1 MIKTPN
7 QIGLARVEGELP
19 RVSLDIESSGGVSL
33 DIETLSEAFEGKTF
47 WCVLG
52 WCHTIGVISLHLQ
65 VLNSPDVQLY
75 WTAGDVEHTL
85 FTKSLKRS
93 E

>member
-33 DIETLSEAFEGKTF
+33 DIETLSEALEGKTF

-52 WCHTIGVISLHLQ
+52 WCHTIGVSSSDIESL
-65 VLNSPDVQLY
+65 
-75 WTAGDVEHTL
+75 
-85 FTKSLKRS
+85 S
-93 E
+93 EAKIFYR